1 METSASDWLAVIDRE
16 YLEDFVREGGAAV
29 KFAVPDSEE
38 SLCLIREGL
47 REAAE
52 RHRFQFTSV
61 DASTTRIHLIDRLF
75 HDVARQ
81 TDWDGLTRA
90 FLTELFAESGFR
102 LPPDGGELTLRRL
115 AELNDIPEPLF
126 RTQAHSLIVNSL
138 YHDYAMAQEFRLAM
152 IFLCRGQLDPS
163 DNPGLAAAIKE
174 WLKGELRLVS
184 AVKGAL
190 IFQKIARHN
199 ARHMLVSL
207 AHWLKRAGKSG
218 LVLVLDISRY
228 TDARRP
234 QEREDGSGFYYSTAA
249 TLDAYEVLRQLIDG
263 TDELEYSFV
272 CVIADPI
279 FLADDRRGLRA
290 YQALN
295 MRIAD
300 EVRDRFRQNPLASLA
315 RLGEA
320 EIV

>member
-1 METSASDWLAVIDRE
+1 
-16 YLEDFVREGGAAV
+16 
-29 KFAVPDSEE
+29 
-38 SLCLIREGL
+38 
-47 REAAE
+47 
-52 RHRFQFTSV
+52 
-61 DASTTRIHLIDRLF
+61 
-75 HDVARQ
+75 
-81 TDWDGLTRA
+81 
-90 FLTELFAESGFR
+90 
-102 LPPDGGELTLRRL
+102 
-115 AELNDIPEPLF
+115 
-126 RTQAHSLIVNSL
+126 
-138 YHDYAMAQEFRLAM
+138 M

-174 WLKGELRLVS
+174 WLNGELRLLS

-190 IFQKIARHN
+190 IFQRIARHN

-234 QEREDGSGFYYSTAA
+234 QEREDGGGFYYSTAA

-263 TDELEYSFV
+263 TDEFEYSFV

-320 EIV
+320 QIA